1 MDGSE
6 VHHTK
11 ENKPDF
17 ERKKNACF
25 LAYAATTVKLKDDL
39 PENGQGLIRKWKE
52 IRRAER

>member
-17 ERKKNACF
+17 ERKKMHVF
-25 LAYAATTVKLKDDL
+25 WHMLKL
-39 PENGQGLIRKWKE
+39 Q
-52 IRRAER
+52 

>member
-25 LAYAATTVKLKDDL
+25 LAYAETTVKLKDDR
-39 PENGQGLIRKWKE
+39 PENGQGLIRK
-52 IRRAER
+52 